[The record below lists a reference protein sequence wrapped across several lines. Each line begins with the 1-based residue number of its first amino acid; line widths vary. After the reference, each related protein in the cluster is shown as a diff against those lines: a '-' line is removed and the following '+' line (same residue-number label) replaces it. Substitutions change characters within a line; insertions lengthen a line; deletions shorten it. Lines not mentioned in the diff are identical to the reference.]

1 MLTQS
6 TPSPHDAILSV
17 SNHGPDTAALRM
29 GNWKLIVNAA
39 SQKSAQPEGKGPRS
53 KKGQT
58 KYEPVA
64 LYDLSSDPSETTN
77 LASAQPD
84 RVNEMQARLQTF
96 LKDAVPMGERP

>member
-64 LYDLSSDPSETTN
+64 LYDLSS
-77 LASAQPD
+77 
-84 RVNEMQARLQTF
+84 ARLCEISEEWISGKIYLNMNPSGLPENTT
-96 LKDAVPMGERP
+96 V